1 MNKPDKGSPFF
12 IFKPFDITTMGY
24 YSYIDFKNLEYLK
37 TKFDDW
43 RVESNYLWQTKTK
56 FERPVVRWYDNPKG
70 MIWGIADYQNRYSWM
85 NKNDPPYSTFVT
97 QSESRS
103 ISVEEHIIYLDFP
116 IWWFSKDVKNTTYG
130 KFDYDVLMSFINTMN
145 DLSLRNGNE
154 WTKKNYFNLVKEY
167 NERYPEFEDEEYTW
181 ISNSFVDLYGS
192 FKKYGRLT
200 VTVIDRPYTLFKGSS
215 HNLFYGSVLGW
226 KTLPIF
232 VKIPFDKTK
241 GKKGMK
247 ILKENWYC
255 YIQPNNFAHHRFDD
269 SEIFYM
275 FYIDIKNE
283 KFYGKKYDVSKFEYF
298 KQNIQN
304 LPSDLYKEFEL
315 IER

>member
-1 MNKPDKGSPFF
+1 MNKPDRSSPFF

-24 YSYIDFKNLEYLK
+24 YSYCDFKNLEYLK

-43 RVESNYLWQTKTK
+43 RVESGYLWQTKTK
-56 FERPVVRWYDNPKG
+56 FERPIVRWYDNPKG
-70 MIWGIADYQNRYSWM
+70 MIWGIADYQNKYSWM
-85 NKNDPPYSTFVT
+85 NKGDPPYSTFVT

-103 ISVEEHIIYLDFP
+103 ISVEEHIVYLDFP

-130 KFDYDVLMSFINTMN
+130 KFDYDVLMSFIDTMN
-145 DLSLRNGNE
+145 YHAFHDRKSG
-154 WTKKNYFNLVKEY
+154 WTKKDYFGLVKEY
-167 NERYPEFEDEEYTW
+167 NEKYPEIEDEEYTW

-200 VTVIDRPYTLFKGSS
+200 ITVIDRPYS
-215 HNLFYGSVLGW
+215 
-226 KTLPIF
+226 
-232 VKIPFDKTK
+232 FDKSK
-241 GKKGMK
+241 GRKGMS

-255 YIQPNNFAHHRFDD
+255 YIQPNNFAHHRYDD

-298 KQNIQN
+298 KKNIQN

>member
-1 MNKPDKGSPFF
+1 MNKPDRSSPFF

-24 YSYIDFKNLEYLK
+24 YSYCDFKNLEYLK

-43 RVESNYLWQTKTK
+43 RVESGYLWQTKTK
-56 FERPVVRWYDNPKG
+56 FERPIVRWYDNPKG
-70 MIWGIADYQNRYSWM
+70 RIWGIADYQNKYSWM
-85 NKNDPPYSTFVT
+85 NKGDPPYSTFVT

-103 ISVEEHIIYLDFP
+103 ISVEEHIVYLDFP

-130 KFDYDVLMSFINTMN
+130 KFDYDVLMSFIDTMN
-145 DLSLRNGNE
+145 YHAFHDRKSG
-154 WTKKNYFNLVKEY
+154 WTKKDYFGLVKEY
-167 NERYPEFEDEEYTW
+167 NEKYPEIEDEEYTW

-200 VTVIDRPYTLFKGSS
+200 ITVIDRPYSLFVGS
-215 HNLFYGSVLGW
+215 
-226 KTLPIF
+226 
-232 VKIPFDKTK
+232 FDKTK
-241 GKKGMK
+241 GRKGMK

-255 YIQPNNFAHHRFDD
+255 YIQPNNFAHHRYDD

-298 KQNIQN
+298 KKNIQN